1 MDHLGRANVDHLARA
16 DGGSVTPSCDTQLGS
31 DKALLELLGKASWP
45 SPDAARQFLLAF
57 HDAEAL
63 AAATAALP
71 PDALAVIAPENA
83 ALRGLARVMS
93 ELASRLASH
102 QRIRVATLERDETII
117 ESRKL
122 DAKPHY
128 KQGRGYQPSVVYW
141 VETDMVVADEFR
153 DGNVPAGM
161 SPLSVIRR
169 AFETLPASVEV
180 RRFRGDSAC
189 YEESTLKWLAHADNR
204 IERFTI
210 SADMSPQLAQAC
222 AAVPDAQWQLLE
234 KRTNELV
241 WWAEVEFTPGDWP
254 KTASPL
260 RYLVRRIEKRQSD
273 LLAPETTRKHLA
285 IVSNDRKTPGPA
297 LLAWH
302 YARAGT
308 IEKLH
313 DVVKNELG
321 GGVLPCAELGANA
334 AWWRLCLITYN
345 VLSALKKVGL
355 PVEFDDARP
364 KRLRFA
370 IFNVAAR
377 IAREARRL
385 IARVTQIV
393 IQRIDALATRRRIWT
408 LAVIPPPKAMS

>member
-1 MDHLGRANVDHLARA
+1 MLARA
-16 DGGSVTPSCDTQLGS
+16 TVS
-31 DKALLELLGKASWP
+31 
-45 SPDAARQFLLAF
+45 
-57 HDAEAL
+57 
-63 AAATAALP
+63 
-71 PDALAVIAPENA
+71 
-83 ALRGLARVMS
+83 
-93 ELASRLASH
+93 
-102 QRIRVATLERDETII
+102 
-117 ESRKL
+117 
-122 DAKPHY
+122 AK
-128 KQGRGYQPSVVYW
+128 R
-141 VETDMVVADEFR
+141 
-153 DGNVPAGM
+153 
-161 SPLSVIRR
+161 
-169 AFETLPASVEV
+169 
-180 RRFRGDSAC
+180 
-189 YEESTLKWLAHADNR
+189 TLKWLAHADNR

-222 AAVPDAQWQLLE
+222 AAVPNAQSQLLE
-234 KRTNELV
+234 ERTNEV
-241 WWAEVEFTPGDWP
+241 IWWAEVEFTPGDWP
-254 KTASPL
+254 KAASPL
-260 RYLVRRIEKRQSD
+260 RYLVRRIEKLCRPHAD
-273 LLAPETTRKHLA
+273 LLAPEATRKHLA
-285 IVSNDRKTPGPA
+285 IVSNDRTTPAPA

-302 YARAGT
+302 DARART
-308 IEKLH
+308 IEKLQA
-313 DVVKNELG
+313 VVKNELG

>member
-1 MDHLGRANVDHLARA
+1 M
-16 DGGSVTPSCDTQLGS
+16 
-31 DKALLELLGKASWP
+31 
-45 SPDAARQFLLAF
+45 
-57 HDAEAL
+57 
-63 AAATAALP
+63 
-71 PDALAVIAPENA
+71 
-83 ALRGLARVMS
+83 
-93 ELASRLASH
+93 
-102 QRIRVATLERDETII
+102 
-117 ESRKL
+117 
-122 DAKPHY
+122 
-128 KQGRGYQPSVVYW
+128 
-141 VETDMVVADEFR
+141 
-153 DGNVPAGM
+153 
-161 SPLSVIRR
+161 
-169 AFETLPASVEV
+169 

-222 AAVPDAQWQLLE
+222 AAVPDAQWHPLE
-234 KRTNELV
+234 ERVNEV
-241 WWAEVEFTPGDWP
+241 ITWAEVEFTPGTWP
-254 KTASPL
+254 KGAQPL
-260 RYLVRRIEKRQSD
+260 RYLVRRIEKRQID
-273 LLAPETTRKHLA
+273 LLAPEATRKHLA
-285 IVSNDRKTPGPA
+285 IVSNDRKTAGPE
-297 LLAWH
+297 LLHWH

-334 AWWRLCLITYN
+334 AWWRLCLLTYN

-377 IAREARRL
+377 VARQARQL
-385 IARVTQIV
+385 FARVTRFV

-408 LAVIPPPKAMS
+408 LAVIPPPRAIG